1 MEKIKIGF
9 VPSHRNVFNEEWA
22 IKMRERTINTL
33 SKIDFME
40 LVVPTKEITNN
51 GLISDE
57 NDAKKAIKL
66 FSESNID
73 ALLIG
78 TMTFGEELPTISI
91 AEVFKDKPILLFGT
105 KEGPFTTDGLR
116 NSDSFCGTLSISS
129 GLYRRDI
136 PFLFLGIVFPEEEKF
151 LNNLLSF
158 VKTCNAVKGFLN
170 IKVGLIGPK
179 PYPFETCTI
188 NEMNLINKFG
198 IRVQPI
204 SLISLNE
211 DMEKINN
218 NDKKVKKIIG
228 EVKSKADCSCIEDNY
243 LIKLAKMEIV
253 LDYHISNEGLSS
265 LALSCW
271 PDIPSIINVSP
282 CLVAS
287 RLTAKGIPTACE
299 ADIYGA
305 LTMYIQYLL
314 SLGEKVPHFID
325 WTIQSQ
331 TDNNL
336 FLSWHC
342 GNAPM
347 CLASRVG
354 KISIKENSVGKKA
367 FGEENTKGAVEF
379 QLKSGL
385 VSLNRL
391 VEYKG
396 KFKMLIAKGEILN
409 KEMNLRGSWS
419 WIKVSDLDKLYE
431 ILIKEGFIH
440 HASIIYEDYQSSI
453 SDFCDILDIKSITV

>member
-9 VPSHRNVFNEEWA
+9 VPSHRNIFSKEWA
-22 IKMRERTINTL
+22 IKMRERTINAL
-33 SKIDFME
+33 SKISFLE
-40 LVVPTKEITNN
+40 LIVPTEEITNN

-57 NDAKKAIKL
+57 NDAKKTIKL

-91 AEVFKDKPILLFGT
+91 AEFFKTKPILLFGT

-116 NSDSFCGTLSISS
+116 NSDSFCGTLSVSS

-151 LNNLLSF
+151 LNKIISF
-158 VKTCNAVKGFLN
+158 IRTCNAVKGFLN
-170 IKVGLIGPK
+170 TKVGLIGPR

-188 NEMNLINKFG
+188 NEINLINKYG

-204 SLISLNE
+204 SLISLYE
-211 DMEKINN
+211 DMEKISN
-218 NDKKVKKIIG
+218 NDKKVKEITE

-253 LDYHISNEGLSS
+253 LEYYISNEGLSS

-271 PDIPSIINVSP
+271 PDIPTLMNVSP

-305 LTMYIQYLL
+305 LTMHIQYLL
-314 SLGEKVPHFID
+314 SLGKEVPHFID
-325 WTIQSQ
+325 WTIQNQ

-347 CLASRVG
+347 CLANLAD
-354 KISIKENSVGKKA
+354 KISIKENSVAKNA

-396 KFKMLIAKGEILN
+396 KFKMLITSGEIIN

-419 WIKVSDLDKLYE
+419 WVKVSDLDKLYE
-431 ILIKEGFIH
+431 TLVKEGFIH
-440 HASIIYEDYQSSI
+440 HASMIYNDYQSSI
-453 SDFCDILDIKSITV
+453 ADFCDILDIKRITV